1 MANIF
6 FAQFW
11 AKIAERR
18 SVLSKKYSG
27 LHCSEEFARQYLSI
41 CGAEISCVYFTGDGL
56 SEESYCHINFSLRGE
71 KYETEIYAGSPAWAT
86 FSSDLRKIRL
96 RFRFRLLF
104 GLFKKK

>member
-18 SVLSKKYSG
+18 YRLSEKYSG

-41 CGAEISCVYFTGDGL
+41 CGAEISNMYFIGNGL
-56 SEESYCHINFSLRGE
+56 SEKSYCHINFSLKGG
-71 KYETEIYAGSPAWAT
+71 KYEVEIYAGSPAWGT
-86 FSSDLRKIRL
+86 FSSDLRGIRPK
-96 RFRFRLLF
+96 FRFSLLL
-104 GLFKKK
+104 GLFDKK